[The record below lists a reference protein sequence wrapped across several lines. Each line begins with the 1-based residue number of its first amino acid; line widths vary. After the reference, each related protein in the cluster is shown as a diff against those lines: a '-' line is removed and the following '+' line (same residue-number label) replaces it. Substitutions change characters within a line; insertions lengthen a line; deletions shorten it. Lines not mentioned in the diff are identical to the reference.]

1 MSILLIRKMTKI
13 KVPKMITLWLTQI
26 GSLKKNQIFCFPMYR
41 FISFHYTIHKRSVLF
56 IFIYFYFFRSV
67 LFKCCF
73 VYSQK
78 ILYSVQILL
87 FISLGTIKS

>member
-1 MSILLIRKMTKI
+1 MSILLIMKMTKI
-13 KVPKMITLWLTQI
+13 KVPKMITLLAHTDWQFEKEPNLLFPHVQVYFN
-26 GSLKKNQIFCFPMYR
+26 SL
-41 FISFHYTIHKRSVLF
+41 HYPQKDQFFLFLF
-56 IFIYFYFFRSV
+56 IFFRSV